1 MKNKKDW
8 EVRDKRR
15 GKDREVLEG
24 QRPALFI
31 HVLIPSKE
39 DLRQMFKFDILD
51 CFAKVLGRGNI
62 QMPLKITLGI
72 QTSITDAWHT
82 V

>member
-8 EVRDKRR
+8 EVRDKRG

-24 QRPALFI
+24 QRHALFI

-39 DLRQMFKFDILD
+39 DLGQLHK
-51 CFAKVLGRGNI
+51 FAKALGRGNI
-62 QMPLKITLGI
+62 QVPLKIALGI
-72 QTSITDAWHT
+72 QSSITDAWHT